1 MAAEASPPSLTLLF
15 SSDSTPLGLTTSNTK
30 SVAWPPSCNPILT
43 SSSAYMAGGPQ
54 GPVKFEPLRHD
65 IAPRPMLAPIPIAP
79 FLTEGRTITHSARSR
94 IGLGRLSGMFRISI
108 STSPALFEPFLF
120 FLLGL
125 RNHRQNPHRP
135 W

>member
-1 MAAEASPPSLTLLF
+1 M
-15 SSDSTPLGLTTSNTK
+15 
-30 SVAWPPSCNPILT
+30 LT

-65 IAPRPMLAPIPIAP
+65 MAPRPMLAPIPIAP
-79 FLTEGRTITHSARSR
+79 FLTEGRTITRSARSR

-125 RNHRQNPHRP
+125 RNQRQNQHRP
-135 W
+135 WFFHWIPHGLFFYISLKLRSRIGKLRRRCTARRCPLG